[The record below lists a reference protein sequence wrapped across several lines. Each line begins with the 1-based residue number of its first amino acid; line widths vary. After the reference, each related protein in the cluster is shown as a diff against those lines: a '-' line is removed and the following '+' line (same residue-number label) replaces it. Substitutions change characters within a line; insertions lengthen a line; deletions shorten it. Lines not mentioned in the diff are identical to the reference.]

1 MVATAHYLSSKII
14 SWLEGGN
21 KKLLI
26 AGWWVE
32 AATGKTFETRN
43 PATGD
48 LLARVAEGDEEDV
61 DRAVAAGR
69 RAFDSG
75 SWPRLVAAIGRP
87 HGQMGEQVVRQG
99 RAAWRRVRCGRVV
112 ALLLYVP
119 GLGVGYWRGPAAAA
133 QGPIAPATHPAAPYT
148 PTLVGKV
155 VRVEVSGFEPDFDPI
170 RRVIISASLR
180 DRRTAHPLPDT
191 MLVLSS
197 YVELFQPGTT
207 PVLPDLLHPDQI
219 ATSLGGFMQGKAAL
233 VNASGQTVYN
243 GTLLGEIFLDN
254 SVDLLVDLNP
264 VHGGPIAPTVRL
276 KGRFVLN
283 KDRSVR
289 GNLQAPTG
297 GQLSGLAAP
306 VKAAVPWQRVVDGLT
321 VHPPAMMGT
330 SSGGKASSPTLHSA
344 LNPTSA
350 VSATTPV
357 ITLRTLYFAGGA
369 VLALLGVMLL
379 WAPWQRKAG
388 ATRVSGDNSPTPSTP
403 AGAPDPQ

>member
-1 MVATAHYLSSKII
+1 M
-14 SWLEGGN
+14 
-21 KKLLI
+21 
-26 AGWWVE
+26 
-32 AATGKTFETRN
+32 
-43 PATGD
+43 
-48 LLARVAEGDEEDV
+48 
-61 DRAVAAGR
+61 
-69 RAFDSG
+69 
-75 SWPRLVAAIGRP
+75 
-87 HGQMGEQVVRQG
+87 
-99 RAAWRRVRCGRVV
+99 
-112 ALLLYVP
+112 
-119 GLGVGYWRGPAAAA
+119 GYWRGPVAAA
-133 QGPIAPATHPAAPYT
+133 QGPIAPATHPATPYT
-148 PTLVGKV
+148 PTLVGTV

-180 DRRTAHPLPDT
+180 DRRTTHPLPDT

-264 VHGGPIAPTVRL
+264 VHGGPTAPTVRL

-289 GNLQAPTG
+289 GSLQAPTG
-297 GQLSGLAAP
+297 GQLSGLAVP

-321 VHPPAMMGT
+321 VRHPVMLGT
-330 SSGGKASSPTLHSA
+330 SSGSKASSPTLHSA
-344 LNPTSA
+344 LNPTSV

-357 ITLRTLYFAGGA
+357 IAPRTLYFAGGA

-388 ATRVSGDNSPTPSTP
+388 ATRTGHSGSPPP
-403 AGAPDPQ
+403 G